1 MERVN
6 QILEDMLR
14 ASIISFGMNWE
25 KCLPFVEFAYNNSY
39 QASLGKAPFEVL
51 YGRNVE
57 RLLTGQ
63 KPGKD
68 NSLARI

>member
-1 MERVN
+1 
-6 QILEDMLR
+6 MLQ
-14 ASIISFGMNWE
+14 ASIILFGMSWE
-25 KCLPFVEFAYNNSY
+25 KCLPFAEFSYNNSY
-39 QASLGKAPFEVL
+39 QASLGKLLSKFSMDENA
-51 YGRNVE
+51 E